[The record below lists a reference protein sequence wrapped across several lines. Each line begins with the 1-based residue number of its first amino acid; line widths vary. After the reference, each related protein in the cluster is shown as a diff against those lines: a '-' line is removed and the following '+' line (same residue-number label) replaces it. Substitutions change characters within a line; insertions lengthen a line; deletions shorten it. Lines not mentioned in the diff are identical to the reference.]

1 MTSLTKSLR
10 DGEIK
15 ILKALKDKSFK
26 TNKELIEI
34 TGLSAPALSENL
46 KMLQKRK
53 MVQRDFESRKYSIC
67 TEGLN
72 WLTRVSVIDTIA
84 SGSLT
89 EITLNSPPVDS
100 IVALDIPNMPD
111 ATRQVFMAG
120 TVNIARACFN
130 QFLLDT
136 QKAKGSESYPVTGRI
151 VYTATIDL
159 GQVQP
164 WRNSE
169 EGKKYL
175 KMMDKPKNSSQ

>member
-1 MTSLTKSLR
+1 MTSLTKPLR
-10 DGEIK
+10 EGEIK
-15 ILKALKDKSFK
+15 ILHALKDKSFK
-26 TNKELIEI
+26 TNKELIET

-53 MVQRDFESRKYSIC
+53 MVQRDIDSRKYSIC

-72 WLTRVSVIDTIA
+72 WLRRDNFVDTIA

-89 EITLNSPPVDS
+89 EITLDSPPVES

-111 ATRQVFMAG
+111 ATRRVFMAG
-120 TVNIARACFN
+120 TVDVAKACFN

-151 VYTATIDL
+151 VYTAAIDL

-164 WRNSE
+164 WLNSE
-169 EGKKYL
+169 KGKKYL
-175 KMMDKPKNSSQ
+175 KMMDKPKNSS